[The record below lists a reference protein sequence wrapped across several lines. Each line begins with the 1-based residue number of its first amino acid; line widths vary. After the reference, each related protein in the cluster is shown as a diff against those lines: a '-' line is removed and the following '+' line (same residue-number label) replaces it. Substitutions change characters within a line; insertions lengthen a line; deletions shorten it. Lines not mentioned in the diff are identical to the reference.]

1 MRRPTPA
8 LFALIVFWTL
18 YALAAGW
25 KLYEAYDAIE
35 PVSRNLLLILGG
47 YGAILAVVTGVIL
60 LRNRFTRPHNVQSN

>member
-8 LFALIVFWTL
+8 LSALIVFWTL

-47 YGAILAVVTGVIL
+47 YGAILAVITGAIL
-60 LRNRFTRPHNVQSN
+60 LRIRFARLHDVQSH